1 MRRRLGHP
9 PKRARSLPRPKLER
23 SCPDGQAST
32 NAASRSCALTQN
44 RRNRARKP
52 ARRILRNND
61 HTAAPTSRVHVE
73 PTSRASLA
81 MSASRSARSSLA
93 SPRSALR
100 SASFR
105 LRVATS
111 VRRRVQQWLARPC
124 ANWWAQRRVT
134 SSNAVGGSLHCPC
147 STDTVG
153 GTRRNSE
160 ELGGTRE
167 GIEQHETGTFGMRSV
182 PTPASPQL
190 FGYENRAQFGLVA
203 PAVRRCASARALR
216 VRTALRAL
224 SAPGMPQNAPPCT
237 RRPAAHLE
245 SPPLT

>member
-124 ANWWAQRRVT
+124 ANWWTQRRVT
-134 SSNAVGGSLHCPC
+134 SSNAVGGSLHCRAAP
-147 STDTVG
+147 TQ
-153 GTRRNSE
+153 SE

-182 PTPASPQL
+182 PTPPSPQL
-190 FGYENRAQFGLVA
+190 FGYENRAQLGLVA
-203 PAVRRCASARALR
+203 PAERRCASARALR